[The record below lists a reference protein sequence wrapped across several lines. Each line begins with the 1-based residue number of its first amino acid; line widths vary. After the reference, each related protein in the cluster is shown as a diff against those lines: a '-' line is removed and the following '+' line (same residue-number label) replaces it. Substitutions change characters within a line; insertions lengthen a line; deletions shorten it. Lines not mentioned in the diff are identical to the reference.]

1 MSSSQDSVTTDDGP
15 STKRYSTFNRYQCH
29 LPWILILNK
38 KIDVHYQ
45 PTKMGFYK
53 SNINLTLS
61 AACPPTI
68 SFLLDD
74 GTPHIHDDEDAVVV
88 IETVV
93 VVVVVVVVVLVVV
106 VFLVVSVLLEVD
118 DVLLVVVVLTV
129 IDGGGGA

>member
-45 PTKMGFYK
+45 PTKMRFYK

-93 VVVVVVVVVLVVV
+93 VVVVVVV
-106 VFLVVSVLLEVD
+106 FLVVSVLLEVD

>member
-38 KIDVHYQ
+38 KIVVHYQ

-74 GTPHIHDDEDAVVV
+74 GTPHIHDVEDAVVV

-93 VVVVVVVVVLVVV
+93 VVVVV

>member
-93 VVVVVVVVVLVVV
+93 VVVVVVV
-106 VFLVVSVLLEVD
+106 FLVVSVLLEVD

>member
-93 VVVVVVVVVLVVV
+93 VVVLVVVVVVVV

>member
-74 GTPHIHDDEDAVVV
+74 GTPHIHDVEDEVVV

-93 VVVVVVVVVLVVV
+93 VVVVVV